1 MEREIMVLSSRDL
14 LPASKDRRADATLVS
29 RCFHSSISVIVTA
42 LVCATVRAGTVHFQE
57 PTLSDIDRH
66 FFVAPTSVPQGL
78 FDLIQWPPNPS
89 SDSGDLPVDWDVGLY
104 TGYTPPAPIDRH
116 QRGVSNIAVG
126 STAVQAAGNTV
137 GFLIDSA
144 SLVTPGTGSGT
155 LFPIVAQHNFP
166 VAKQFVPFA
175 EPGKTLVYAMQAQIP
190 YARGEG
196 ECGLPGSAC
205 AYATMYFD
213 IQDVTTG
220 LNFWY
225 GATLY
230 DTRGTP
236 NGLGHLGETVG
247 YDGNTQ
253 QAIIGAVVNL
263 SAAQGA
269 KFTTALPTS
278 RGFQSQTW
286 AGYRPF
292 QFAMTAHN
300 LRNAVRAVKSAFQ
313 QQYGAL
319 SEDPRDY
326 RVFHFNFN
334 PEVAYFGGNAS
345 IGVAFNNIRI
355 SVQDG
360 SDCYDTYNGV
370 SNVKGLTNGDARF
383 LCYKKQWHDC
393 GYPHDVRWSVHAA
406 DGEVVGTHTCE
417 RAKATWTP

>member
-1 MEREIMVLSSRDL
+1 MVLSSRDL
-14 LPASKDRRADATLVS
+14 PLASRDEGANLALSS
-29 RCFHSSISVIVTA
+29 RCFYSAVSVMVIA

-57 PTLSDIDRH
+57 PIIEDVEHH

-78 FDLIQWPPNPS
+78 FDLIQWPPNPGS
-89 SDSGDLPVDWDVGLY
+89 ASGDLAIDWDVGLY
-104 TGYTPPAPIDRH
+104 TGYVPPAPIDSH
-116 QRGVSNIAVG
+116 QRGVSNITVG

-144 SLVTPGTGSGT
+144 SLVTPDTGSGT
-155 LFPIVAQHNFP
+155 LLPIVAQHNFP
-166 VAKQFVPFA
+166 IAKQFMPFA
-175 EPGKTLVYAMQAQIP
+175 QSGKTLVYAMQAQIP

-196 ECGLPGSAC
+196 DCGLPGSAC

-236 NGLGHLGETVG
+236 NGLGRLGETVG

-263 SAAQGA
+263 GAAQGA

-278 RGFQSQTW
+278 RGFQAQTW

-292 QFAMTAHN
+292 QFAMTADN
-300 LRNAVRAVKSAFQ
+300 LRNAIRAVKSTFQ

-319 SEDPRDY
+319 SEDPKNY

-334 PEVAYFGGNAS
+334 PEVAYFGGSAS

-355 SVQDG
+355 SVQDS
-360 SDCYDTYNGV
+360 SDCYDTYNGA
-370 SNVKGLTNGDARF
+370 SDVKGLTNGDGRF
-383 LCYKKQWHDC
+383 LCYKRQWYDC
-393 GYPHDVRWSVHAA
+393 GYPRDVRWSVHAS
-406 DGEVVGTHTCE
+406 DGEVVGTHACD
-417 RAKATWTP
+417 RAKAAWMP